1 MNEAIMR
8 KCRESIEVEGEFS
21 HVHAEVRRM

>member
-1 MNEAIMR
+1 MNEVIMR
-8 KCRESIEVEGEFS
+8 KCRESIEVKEEFS